1 MKIFVCL
8 KEVPS
13 RDSRFEVDASSTWL
27 NEGNLS
33 FEISECDEYALEEA
47 LRLKEQHGG
56 EVTLL
61 SIGPSRT
68 EKVLRKGLAMGADR
82 AVLVVDEDRATN
94 SPFSLATILAT
105 LLKQE
110 SFDLVLAGTQ
120 SDDAGYGQT
129 AIMLAGLL
137 DIPHA
142 SLVMKIEADPSKGT
156 LRFLHEMESGRF
168 QWLLLPLPALLGI
181 QAGSSPIRYVSLKG
195 IMQAK
200 KKEIRR
206 TNIGELG
213 VDLSETPSLEI
224 QRLHLPKIERKAVVF
239 EGDTETTV
247 DQLIRRLHEE
257 ERVL

>member
-13 RDSRFEVDASSTWL
+13 RDSRFEVDSSSHWL
-27 NEGNLS
+27 DERNLS

-47 LRLKEQHGG
+47 LRLKEAHGG

-61 SIGPSRT
+61 SIGHSRT

-82 AVLVVDEDRATN
+82 AVLVVDDKREVT
-94 SPFSLATILAT
+94 SPFSLATVLAT
-105 LLKQE
+105 LLE
-110 SFDLVLAGTQ
+110 NEPFDLVLAGTQ

-129 AIMLAGLL
+129 AIMLAGML

-142 SLVMKIEADPSKGT
+142 SLGMKIEADPAEGT

-168 QWLLLPLPALLGI
+168 QWLRLPLPTLLGI
-181 QAGSSPIRYVSLKG
+181 QAGSSPVRYVSLKG

-206 TNIGELG
+206 TSLGELE
-213 VDLSETPSLEI
+213 VDLSELPALEI
-224 QRLHLPKIERKAVVF
+224 QRLHAPKVERKAVIF
-239 EGDTETTV
+239 EGDAATTV
-247 DQLIRRLHEE
+247 DQLVKQLHEE
-257 ERVL
+257 ERLF